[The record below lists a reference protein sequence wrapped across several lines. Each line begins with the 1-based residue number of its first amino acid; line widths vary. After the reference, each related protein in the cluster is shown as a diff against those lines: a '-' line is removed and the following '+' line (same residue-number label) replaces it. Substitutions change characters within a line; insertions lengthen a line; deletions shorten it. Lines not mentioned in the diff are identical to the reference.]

1 MKLID
6 SNKVYMRWHR
16 GFTRT
21 GRHSQSAVSSPCLFR
36 YDRLLIRDEPSFDL
50 YHKGDLATNG
60 YGCWDRSTKH
70 QSIGYE
76 NGRRQRNHG
85 NYAAYGDHMRSS
97 TRSYTRNH
105 LRNYSRST
113 FGSYTGRYS
122 ECCTGSYTGSVR
134 YNPIPY
140 GCMTVSRNKADEV
153 LWVRSLRSLSLSRNR
168 AASSNKFDK
177 KLNHNISNGSH
188 RIFRRFIAYNEEI
201 DNQYEIDLVSM
212 KKVKLHANNK
222 FNVLHDIDLESGIN
236 LKIDSIKLIKQICP
250 KNLSGFFGT
259 YSQELLTFMIYLQHD
274 LTSMQP
280 SSVVEFLTKFKTD
293 YLNNKISVESV
304 SRYNVFIENFIECL
318 KDLQFM
324 KQLPN
329 EFNDLIIIYK
339 AYVAGIGN
347 FLPELSSLR
356 KEKPLSVS
364 QLSEKIIRIDSDL
377 KSYKSLIDS
386 NYFCFLIQ
394 LNRYKVL
401 LNILSKFPKIDMNK
415 VVDQPIYIDYNNQEI
430 IKNHLNKIMLDL
442 CETLANFDL
451 PFNEFAPELLNLN
464 SDSATKILK
473 TLLNL
478 FNHGIA
484 DSSFRIANYLS
495 IESKYLPIILELKS
509 KFNCDFAELSPKQ
522 ILSCLKSQMNQTNNP
537 NLVEIIDLLSMK
549 FKINPDTQ
557 FLDQF
562 TASDS
567 LESPEYK
574 QIPDNLHL
582 HEYIYQLQILQEEVM
597 GKPFKFF
604 TAGEVLKKLH
614 DIIYSNGNQLFEE
627 NLVDFTKLFYKLKA
641 LFAING
647 GNTEVLDLVIFN
659 HSIFDE
665 FEKNLSSKRSSQKS
679 VLPLTT
685 DVDPKRSTNE
695 TLVPIDNIEPVTE
708 ANEELSIYLNNEDM
722 LVSQL
727 DQFTRELSV
736 LRYIFLKVPFSK
748 TSCETI
754 NSVLT
759 KEINNIY
766 SNDSSPHINNDNVL
780 SFIRLHKRLN
790 RIFKQNG
797 NNCAILDKLVLVPK
811 EDIELGLEP
820 YVQIPDFL
828 PVHQFTQE
836 LIILQEV
843 LSKKF
848 SESSPDEID
857 YMIDEKVSNVLN
869 KSNISSPINADNVH
883 LFIKLRQVLAKLFKI
898 NGGNTEVLDKVI
910 YSTQAF
916 DRFEKSRKS
925 SAEYRQLPDDFHLE
939 EYVLEL
945 VQLRNSLGGLFA
957 TKSATEVLES
967 ILKLASTSVSPDKV
981 IIWNKLYRNLAMLF
995 YHNNNHTFVLDDI
1008 LVNGEHFI
1016 DFEMNKALKKRVL
1029 PTMFD
1034 ETSVLFNEYFEFI
1047 DKFYTALGL
1056 EDDVK
1061 IPKER
1066 FNELLEAYM
1075 KSMEKSYSYPIASYI
1090 VQSLRLLNSKISY
1103 YPQLF
1108 SKLYDAKKVNDNLLI
1123 SGEKVEKMYNEM
1135 IPSLDFVK
1143 TEKVPIKSEK
1153 KSEKDLVTENGN
1165 RYDLKNNYNDS
1176 ERLLAL
1182 LSKETEPANI
1192 EKLTDK
1198 SGVDDDSEFIIKDAI
1213 SIAMNQDHN
1222 DVFITKDK
1230 NDRKIDE
1237 KHSKRKR
1244 TRTPPSSRTEINTK
1258 SIESFL
1264 KKAKR
1269 DKETAKERKYREA
1282 EAYEWSK
1289 GTLALNDSVSS
1300 DTFFEPGKNRKSSEL
1315 LFPTRSQFNN
1325 EHVEYIL
1332 LSIDGQTIP
1341 SSIEAIGRLPKE
1353 DIFQVLNK
1361 FDKNDLNKFMT
1372 HFKRLQ
1378 NDHWKVV
1385 GSKNDISFDDGDK
1398 KYLILSRNKDYSKSS
1413 SWVLNRIRT
1422 LLATAG
1428 GVFSAMIL
1436 ANFILE
1442 DGSHQKVDD
1451 NTKNVNVEGSSDVV
1465 IPVNDKGK
1473 LDENDG
1479 IKKSGW
1485 FWK

>member
-1 MKLID
+1 
-6 SNKVYMRWHR
+6 MRWHR
-16 GFTRT
+16 GCARS
-21 GRHSQSAVSSPCLFR
+21 GRHSQSAVLSPCLFR
-36 YDRLLIRDEPSFDL
+36 FDRFLIRDEPLFDL
-50 YHKGDLATNG
+50 YHKGDVATNG
-60 YGCWDRSTKH
+60 YGCWDGSTKR
-70 QSIGYE
+70 QSIGHE
-76 NGRRQRNHG
+76 NGRRQRNYG
-85 NYAAYGDHMRSS
+85 TYAAYGDYMRSS

-113 FGSYTGRYS
+113 FGSYTGRYQ
-122 ECCTGSYTGSVR
+122 GSYTESFTGSVR
-134 YNPIPY
+134 YSHIPY
-140 GCMTVSRNKADEV
+140 DCTTASRNKADEV
-153 LWVRSLRSLSLSRNR
+153 LWVRSLGSLSLSRNR
-168 AASSNKFDK
+168 AASSNKFDN
-177 KLNHNISNGSH
+177 KLNHKISNGSH
-188 RIFRRFIAYNEEI
+188 RIFRRFIAYNEEV
-201 DNQYEIDLVSM
+201 DNQYEIDLVSL
-212 KKVKLHANNK
+212 KKVKLHVNNK
-222 FNVLHDIDLESGIN
+222 INVLHDIDFESGIN
-236 LKIDSIKLIKQICP
+236 LKVDSIKLIKQICP

-274 LTSMQP
+274 ITSLKP
-280 SSVVEFLTKFKTD
+280 SSIVDFLAKFKTD
-293 YLNNKISVESV
+293 YLNRKIPVESV
-304 SRYNVFIENFIECL
+304 SRFNVFIENFMECL
-318 KDLQFM
+318 KDLRFM
-324 KQLPN
+324 KQLPY
-329 EFNDLIIIYK
+329 EFNDLIPIYK
-339 AYVAGIGN
+339 AYAAGIGN

-356 KEKPLSVS
+356 KEKPLSIS
-364 QLSEKIIRIDSDL
+364 RLSEKIIRIDSDL
-377 KSYKSLIDS
+377 KSYKSVIDS
-386 NYFCFLIQ
+386 NYFCILIQ

-415 VVDQPIYIDYNNQEI
+415 IVDQPIYIDYNDQEI

-442 CETLANFDL
+442 CETPVSFDS

-464 SDSATKILK
+464 SESATIILK

-478 FNHGIA
+478 FNHGIV
-484 DSSFRIANYLS
+484 DKSFRISNYLS
-495 IESKYLPIILELKS
+495 IDSKYLPIILQIKLK
-509 KFNCDFAELSPKQ
+509 FDCDFAKLSPKQ
-522 ILSCLKSQMNQTNNP
+522 IVSCLKSQMDQTNNP

-549 FKINPDTQ
+549 FKLNPDTQ

-562 TASDS
+562 TESDT

-574 QIPDNLHL
+574 QIPDNLYL

-597 GKPFKFF
+597 GKPFKLF
-604 TAGEVLKKLH
+604 TADQVLERLH
-614 DIIYSNGNQLFEE
+614 EIIYSNGNQLFEE
-627 NLVDFTKLFYKLKA
+627 NLVDFTKLYYKLKT

-647 GNTEVLDLVIFN
+647 GHTEILDLVIFN
-659 HSIFDE
+659 QSIFNE
-665 FEKNLSSKRSSQKS
+665 FERNLSSRRSSQDS
-679 VLPLTT
+679 FSPFTT
-685 DVDPKRSTNE
+685 DVDPNRDSQE
-695 TLVPIDNIEPVTE
+695 TLVPVDIVDPVTE
-708 ANEELSIYLNNEDM
+708 ANEALSIYLKNENM

-727 DQFTRELSV
+727 DQFTREISV

-811 EDIELGLEP
+811 EDIELGLKP
-820 YVQIPDFL
+820 YVQIPESL
-828 PVHQFTQE
+828 LVHQFTQE
-836 LIILQEV
+836 LIILQEI
-843 LSKKF
+843 LGKKF

-857 YMIDEKVSNVLN
+857 HMIDEKVSNVLN
-869 KSNISSPINADNVH
+869 KSNISSLINADNVH
-883 LFIKLRQVLAKLFKI
+883 HFIKLRQVLAKLFKI

-910 YSTQAF
+910 YSTQVF
-916 DRFEKSRKS
+916 DRFEKSRES

-945 VQLRNSLGGLFA
+945 VQLRNNLGGLFA

-967 ILKLASTSVSPDKV
+967 ILKLASTSVSPDKNT
-981 IIWNKLYRNLAMLF
+981 IWYKLYRNIAMLF

-1016 DFEMNKALKKRVL
+1016 DFEMNKALKKQVL
-1029 PTMFD
+1029 PTIFD

-1047 DKFYTALGL
+1047 DKFYTTLGL
-1056 EDDVK
+1056 ENDMG

-1066 FNELLEAYM
+1066 FNELLETYM
-1075 KSMEKSYSYPIASYI
+1075 KSMERSYSYPIASYI
-1090 VQSLRLLNSKISY
+1090 VQTLRSINCNISY

-1108 SKLYDAKKVNDNLLI
+1108 SRLYDAKKVNDNLRLN
-1123 SGEKVEKMYNEM
+1123 GEKVEELYNEM
-1135 IPSLDFVK
+1135 IPNLDCVK
-1143 TEKVPIKSEK
+1143 IEKVPISETKSE
-1153 KSEKDLVTENGN
+1153 EDLVTENGN
-1165 RYDLKNNYNDS
+1165 RHELKNNYNDS

-1213 SIAMNQDHN
+1213 SIAINQDHN
-1222 DVFITKDK
+1222 DVFITKDNK
-1230 NDRKIDE
+1230 DRKIDD
-1237 KHSKRKR
+1237 KQSKRKR
-1244 TRTPPSSRTEINTK
+1244 TRTPPSNRAEINTK

-1289 GTLALNDSVSS
+1289 GTLALNNSISS
-1300 DTFFEPGKNRKSSEL
+1300 DTFFEPGKNRVSSEL

-1361 FDKNDLNKFMT
+1361 FDKNDLNKFMA

-1398 KYLILSRNKDYSKSS
+1398 KYLILSRNKDYSKSN

-1428 GVFSAMIL
+1428 AVFSTMIL

-1442 DGSHQKVDD
+1442 DGSDQKVNDST
-1451 NTKNVNVEGSSDVV
+1451 NKVNVKASSDVV
-1465 IPVNDKGK
+1465 EPVTEKGK
-1473 LDENDG
+1473 LYENDG
-1479 IKKSGW
+1479 TKKSGW